1 MSIFDLGGR
10 TAVVTGGNGG
20 IGLGIARGLAEAGAD
35 IAIWA
40 RNPEKS
46 EKAKAEIEA
55 LGRKAIAV
63 HCDVSSEEQT
73 AEALAQTLDAFGR
86 IDIGVANAGFG
97 APGDPLR
104 TSLDRWRKVTSV
116 DLDGCFL
123 TLRDIANHMVE
134 RGGGGKLMAI
144 SSITE
149 SMGAPNQGHYA
160 ASKAGVSSLV
170 RSMAVRLGRYDIQVN
185 SILPGWILTDA
196 LAPIE
201 SYAPL
206 KEAVL
211 KRSANRRLGKP
222 EDLAGVA
229 VYLASDA
236 SNFHTG
242 DSIRVDG
249 GYSIV

>member
-1 MSIFDLGGR
+1 MGIFDLSGR
-10 TAVVTGGNGG
+10 IAVITGGNGG

-40 RNPEKS
+40 RNPEKN
-46 EKAKAEIEA
+46 EQAKQEIEA
-55 LGRKAIAV
+55 LGRRAIALR
-63 HCDVSSEEQT
+63 CDVASEEET
-73 AEALAQTLDAFGR
+73 AEALARTLEAFGR
-86 IDIGVANAGFG
+86 VDIGVANAGFG

-104 TSLDRWRKVTSV
+104 TTLERWRKVTSV
-116 DLDGCFL
+116 DLDGCFI
-123 TLRDIANHMVE
+123 TLRDIAQHMVE

-160 ASKAGVSSLV
+160 ASKAGVSALV
-170 RSMAVRLGRYDIQVN
+170 RSLAVRLGKYDIQVN

-206 KEAVL
+206 KDAVL
-211 KRSANRRLGKP
+211 QRSPNRRLGKP
-222 EDLAGVA
+222 EDLAGIA

-249 GYSIV
+249 GYSIY

>member
-1 MSIFDLGGR
+1 MGIFDLTGR
-10 TAVVTGGNGG
+10 KAVVTGGNGG
-20 IGLGIARGLAEAGAD
+20 IGLGIAKGLAEAGAD

-46 EKAKAEIEA
+46 AAAQAEIEA
-55 LGRKAIAV
+55 LGRQCIAV
-63 HCDVSSEEQT
+63 QCDVASEEQT
-73 AEALAQTLDAFGR
+73 AAALTQTLEALGR
-86 IDIGVANAGFG
+86 VDIGVANAGFG

-104 TSLDRWRKVTSV
+104 TTLDRWRKVTSV

-123 TLRDIANHMVE
+123 TMRDIANHMVE

-160 ASKAGVSSLV
+160 ASKAGVSALV

-201 SYAPL
+201 AYAPL
-206 KEAVL
+206 KDAVL
-211 KRSANRRLGKP
+211 KRSPNRRLGTP

-249 GYSIV
+249 GYSIY

>member
-1 MSIFDLGGR
+1 MGIFDLTGR
-10 TAVVTGGNGG
+10 KAVVTGGNGG
-20 IGLGIARGLAEAGAD
+20 IGLGIAKGLAEAGAD

-46 EKAKAEIEA
+46 AKAKAEIEA
-55 LGRKAIAV
+55 TGRECITV
-63 HCDVSSEEQT
+63 SCDVASEEQT
-73 AEALAQTLDAFGR
+73 AEALAKTLEAFGR
-86 IDIGVANAGFG
+86 VDVGVANAGFG

-104 TSLDRWRKVTSV
+104 TTLDRWRKVTSV

-123 TLRDIANHMVE
+123 TMRDIANHMVE

-149 SMGAPNQGHYA
+149 AMGAPNQGHYA
-160 ASKAGVSSLV
+160 ASKAGVSALV

-206 KEAVL
+206 KDAVL
-211 KRSANRRLGKP
+211 KRSPNRRLGTP
-222 EDLAGVA
+222 EDLAGIA

-249 GYSIV
+249 GYSIY

>member
-1 MSIFDLGGR
+1 MGIFDLTGR
-10 TAVVTGGNGG
+10 KAVVTGGNGG
-20 IGLGIARGLAEAGAD
+20 IGLGIAKGLAEAGAD

-46 EKAKAEIEA
+46 AKAKAEIEA
-55 LGRKAIAV
+55 TGRECITV
-63 HCDVSSEEQT
+63 SCDVASEEQT
-73 AEALAQTLDAFGR
+73 AEALAKTLEAFGR
-86 IDIGVANAGFG
+86 VDVGVANAGFG

-104 TSLDRWRKVTSV
+104 TTLDRWRKVTSV

-123 TLRDIANHMVE
+123 TMRDIANHMVE

-160 ASKAGVSSLV
+160 ASKAGVSALV
-170 RSMAVRLGRYDIQVN
+170 RSMAVRLGKYDIQVN

-206 KEAVL
+206 KDAVL
-211 KRSANRRLGKP
+211 KRSPNRRLGTP
-222 EDLAGVA
+222 EDLAGIA

-249 GYSIV
+249 GYSIY

>member
-1 MSIFDLGGR
+1 MGIFDLTGR
-10 TAVVTGGNGG
+10 KAVVTGGNGG
-20 IGLGIARGLAEAGAD
+20 IGLGIAKGLAAAGAD

-46 EKAKAEIEA
+46 EKAKAELEA
-55 LGRKAIAV
+55 LGRACITVK
-63 HCDVSSEEQT
+63 CDVASEEQT
-73 AEALAQTLDAFGR
+73 AEALAETLEAFGR
-86 IDIGVANAGFG
+86 VDIGVANAGFG
-97 APGDPLR
+97 APGDPLN
-104 TSLDRWRKVTSV
+104 TSLERWRKVTSV

-123 TLRDIANHMVE
+123 TMRDIAKHMVE

-160 ASKAGVSSLV
+160 ASKAGVSALV

-206 KEAVL
+206 KDAVL
-211 KRSANRRLGKP
+211 KRSPNRRLGTP
-222 EDLAGVA
+222 EDLAGIA

-249 GYSIV
+249 GYSIY

>member
-1 MSIFDLGGR
+1 MRMFDLTGR
-10 TAVVTGGNGG
+10 KAVVTGGNGG
-20 IGLGIARGLAEAGAD
+20 IGLGIAKGLAEAGAD

-55 LGRKAIAV
+55 LGREAIAV

-73 AEALAQTLDAFGR
+73 AEALAKTVEAFGR
-86 IDIGVANAGFG
+86 VDVGVANAGFG

-104 TSLDRWRKVTSV
+104 TSLERWRKVTSV

-134 RGGGGKLMAI
+134 RGGGGKLIAI

-149 SMGAPNQGHYA
+149 SMGAPNQSHYA
-160 ASKAGVSSLV
+160 ASKAGVSALV
-170 RSMAVRLGRYDIQVN
+170 RSMAVRLGKYDIQVN

-206 KEAVL
+206 KDAVL
-211 KRSANRRLGKP
+211 KRSPNRRLGTP
-222 EDLAGVA
+222 EDLAGIA

-249 GYSIV
+249 GYSVY

>member
-1 MSIFDLGGR
+1 MGIFDLSGR

-20 IGLGIARGLAEAGAD
+20 IGLGIAKGLAEAGAD

-40 RNPEKS
+40 RNPEKN

-55 LGRKAIAV
+55 LGRKAIAL
-63 HCDVSSEEQT
+63 HCDVASEEST
-73 AEALAQTLDAFGR
+73 AAALAQTLDAFGKVE
-86 IDIGVANAGFG
+86 IGVANAGFG

-104 TSLDRWRKVTSV
+104 TTLDRWRKVTSV

-160 ASKAGVSSLV
+160 ASKAGVSALV
-170 RSMAVRLGRYDIQVN
+170 RSMAVRLGKYDIQVN

-206 KEAVL
+206 KDAVL
-211 KRSANRRLGKP
+211 ARSPNRRLGKP
-222 EDLAGVA
+222 ADLAGIA
-229 VYLASDA
+229 VYLASDS

-249 GYSIV
+249 GYSIY